1 MDYYSVKIP
10 LNNNIKQ
17 INKTI
22 NKLVLDNPIGYC
34 SYSDNDISDKISN
47 DNNSDYGE
55 YHKPREETNSLKEKQ
70 MIKNSLIP
78 TRYHIKFS
86 KDKNI
91 YKNNTTNSKVT
102 DIFNNT
108 NNLNQNNFNNNIYVD
123 INSNNNNDKPI
134 IYKSN
139 ESYLNHY
146 INRKNYSN
154 NRNNK
159 KFEKI
164 KNNKKRKDI
173 LQQVIKQDNKDI
185 KNKNKGNHL
194 KFKSLKYMVNN
205 SSEIINEKEEH
216 NKININDNNKVYFN
230 KYIGEQNKN
239 INYNYF
245 ILNSKNLSKNQNI
258 ERKSSLNKGC
268 IQNKSFNQKFNYDKY
283 KDYNSSNPI
292 KNKINDNYIC
302 LRNSSK
308 NRKNSEYDNYFS
320 ISHECL
326 ELSTLNPRFS
336 YNQNIIDENHDQNSI
351 NPNKYSY
358 QNINKKFSKTFFDMK
373 DIKLKESK
381 NNEFIKKAKI
391 LI

>member
-22 NKLVLDNPIGYC
+22 NKLVLDNPIGYG

-102 DIFNNT
+102 DKFNNT

-146 INRKNYSN
+146 INRKNY
-154 NRNNK
+154 
-159 KFEKI
+159 
-164 KNNKKRKDI
+164 
-173 LQQVIKQDNKDI
+173 
-185 KNKNKGNHL
+185 
-194 KFKSLKYMVNN
+194 
-205 SSEIINEKEEH
+205 
-216 NKININDNNKVYFN
+216 
-230 KYIGEQNKN
+230 
-239 INYNYF
+239 
-245 ILNSKNLSKNQNI
+245 
-258 ERKSSLNKGC
+258 
-268 IQNKSFNQKFNYDKY
+268 
-283 KDYNSSNPI
+283 
-292 KNKINDNYIC
+292 
-302 LRNSSK
+302 
-308 NRKNSEYDNYFS
+308 
-320 ISHECL
+320 
-326 ELSTLNPRFS
+326 
-336 YNQNIIDENHDQNSI
+336 
-351 NPNKYSY
+351 
-358 QNINKKFSKTFFDMK
+358 
-373 DIKLKESK
+373 
-381 NNEFIKKAKI
+381 
-391 LI
+391 